1 MSLRHALATTLV
13 VALGGC
19 GALEPR
25 VPDAQPQIPVQWP
38 LPPTTALPAA
48 TAVPS
53 LSTAT
58 PPAAIATSTAAAD
71 IGWRDFFTDPKLQ
84 ELIRLSLDSNRDL
97 RVAVLNVER
106 ARELYGIQRSERVPS
121 ISANASLVR
130 QGGDVPVTESYTANL
145 AATQFELD
153 LWGRV
158 RSLSKSA
165 LEQYFAQDAARRSAQ
180 LSLIAAVANTYLT
193 LAADREQQRLS
204 RATLQTREESFTLTL
219 KRHDLGAVS
228 ALDVYQART
237 QTESARADA
246 ARYAGQVAQDLDAL
260 ALLVGAPVP
269 AELLPN
275 RFERDAT
282 GLDPLP
288 AGVPSEVLLRR
299 PDVLQAEHT
308 LRAAN
313 ASIGAARAAFFPTI
327 TLTGTVGTAS
337 TELSSLFDSGTSA
350 WSFIPQVSLPIFQGG
365 RLRAGL
371 GVASADRDI
380 ALARYE
386 QAIQQGFREVSDALA
401 LTTALTDQRIALEQ
415 LVEAAQHAEDLSI
428 ARYEAGRDSYLTRL
442 DSQRTLYVSQ
452 QALITTRLAEQS
464 NRVTLYKVLGGGW
477 QEHSP

>member
-1 MSLRHALATTLV
+1 
-13 VALGGC
+13 
-19 GALEPR
+19 
-25 VPDAQPQIPVQWP
+25 
-38 LPPTTALPAA
+38 
-48 TAVPS
+48 
-53 LSTAT
+53 
-58 PPAAIATSTAAAD
+58 
-71 IGWRDFFTDPKLQ
+71 
-84 ELIRLSLDSNRDL
+84 LIRLSLESNRDL
-97 RVAVLNVER
+97 RVAVLDVER
-106 ARELYGIQRSERVPS
+106 AREQYGIQRSERVPA
-121 ISANASLVR
+121 ISANAALVR
-130 QGGDVPVTESYTANL
+130 QGGDMPVTDSYSANL

-193 LAADREQQRLS
+193 LAADREQLRLAQ
-204 RATLQTREESFTLTL
+204 ATLQTREESFALTE

-228 ALDVYQART
+228 ALDVYQSRT

-246 ARYAGQVAQDLDAL
+246 ARFAGQVAQDIDAL
-260 ALLVGAPVP
+260 NLLVGAPVP
-269 AELLPN
+269 AELLPAG
-275 RFERDAT
+275 FERDAT

-288 AGVPSEVLLRR
+288 AGVPSDVLLRR
-299 PDVLQAEHT
+299 PDVQQAEHT

-313 ASIGAARAAFFPTI
+313 ANIGAARAAFFPTI

-337 TELSSLFDSGTSA
+337 TELNSLFDSGTST

-371 GVASADRDI
+371 GVAQADRDI

-386 QAIQQGFREVSDALA
+386 QSIQQGFREVADALA
-401 LTTALTDQRIALEQ
+401 LTATLTAQRTALEQ
-415 LVEAAQHAEDLSI
+415 LVGAAQRAEDLSI

-442 DSQRTLYVSQ
+442 ESQRTLYVSQ

-477 QEHSP
+477 LENSP